1 MAPGTASA
9 RSFRG
14 DLRDGWM
21 EFRSR
26 SWLLATTVQFMFF
39 NLVTWGPYLVLGP
52 ILARQYLGGARAWGI
67 ILSAYGAGSV
77 AGGLLALGR
86 RPHRPVLA
94 GTVATFGY
102 CLPPLLLALHAP
114 LAAVAAG
121 ALVGGAGS
129 ALGQSFENTA
139 IQQQVP
145 AEALARV
152 SAIEVFGAF
161 SLGPLA
167 FAAAGPVA
175 AVFGAR
181 AVLAFGAA
189 WSVLC
194 TTAVLTVPSVR
205 TVTWRSAVSPPSR
218 PSQEPANRP

>member
-94 GTVATFGY
+94 GAIATFGY

-121 ALVGGAGS
+121 ALVGGVGA
-129 ALGQSFENTA
+129 ALGQAFGGTA

-167 FAAAGPVA
+167 FAAAGPAA

-189 WSVLC
+189 WSLLC
-194 TTAVLTVPSVR
+194 TATVLTVPSVR
-205 TVTWRSAVSPPSR
+205 TVTWHSAVSPSSP
-218 PSQEPANRP
+218 PSQDPINRP